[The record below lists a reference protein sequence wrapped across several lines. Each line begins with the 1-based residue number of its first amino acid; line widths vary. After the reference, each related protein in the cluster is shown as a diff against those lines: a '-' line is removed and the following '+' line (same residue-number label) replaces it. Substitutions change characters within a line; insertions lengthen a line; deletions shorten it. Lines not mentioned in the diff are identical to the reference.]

1 MGEKMKKLILFYA
14 AAAIV
19 ILINVGC
26 SELKIKM
33 FEKIKGG
40 KGEILTKTEEINVEI
55 IASHIMIVKANL
67 DGNEIQMVL
76 DTGGLTIIDKKIAD
90 SLNFEIEKIP
100 NEDIEFAKVIETSL
114 GDVSVYDLNA
124 VKMDFRE
131 TFTAE
136 NFQSFGIIGSDFFRF
151 FQTSF
156 DYQNQK
162 IYFSNPKKM
171 KTKSE
176 TEHLLK
182 MKIIFPYFPTVKVVL
197 NNKFKIEGMIDTGL
211 NYAFV
216 LPVGWLKNLSEE
228 ERSKAIKAKGFFAK
242 WPFTEEPNNH
252 LYLMNEIKIGDI
264 VLKNEPVIFAELP
277 PFLEKDILLIGKY
290 FLDKY
295 ITTLDY
301 KHKQVLLKDTE
312 PNNISLNYSFGL
324 YVFNKGGKL
333 KIKGIWENSP
343 ADKAGILL
351 SDKLISVN
359 SRKCDEITNFELF
372 DLMNNRDHKTV
383 ELVIEREGKNVAIE
397 LQKKNLF

>member
-1 MGEKMKKLILFYA
+1 MKKFVLFYVTV
-14 AAAIV
+14 AIV

-40 KGEILTKTEEINVEI
+40 KGEILTKTEEVNFEI
-55 IASHIMIVKANL
+55 IASHIMTVKANL
-67 DGNEIQMVL
+67 DGNKIQMVL

-100 NEDIEFAKVIETSL
+100 NEDVEFAKVKETSL

-136 NFQSFGIIGSDFFRF
+136 NFQSFGMIGSDFFRF

-156 DYQNQK
+156 DYQEQK
-162 IYFSNPKKM
+162 IFFSNPKKM
-171 KTKSE
+171 KTNSE

-197 NNKFKIEGMIDTGL
+197 NNNFKIEGMIDTGL

-242 WPFTEEPNNH
+242 WPFTEESNNH

-264 VLKNEPVIFAELP
+264 ILKNEPVIFAELP

-301 KHKQVLLKDTE
+301 KHKQVLLKDAE
-312 PNNISLNYSFGL
+312 PNNISIDYSFGL
-324 YVFNKGGKL
+324 YVFNQGDEF

-343 ADKAGILL
+343 ADKSGILL

-359 SRKCDEITNFELF
+359 GRKCDEITNFELF
-372 DLMNNRDHKTV
+372 NLMNNRDRETV
-383 ELVIEREGKNVAIE
+383 ELVIEREGKDVSIE
-397 LQKKNLF
+397 LQKNDLF

>member
-1 MGEKMKKLILFYA
+1 MKKFMLYYVT
-14 AAAIV
+14 AAIV

-197 NNKFKIEGMIDTGL
+197 NNKFKIGGMIDTGL

-216 LPVGWLKNLSEE
+216 LPVSWLKNLSAEE
-228 ERSKAIKAKGFFAK
+228 IAKAIKAKGFFAK

>member
-1 MGEKMKKLILFYA
+1 MKKFMLFYVA
-14 AAAIV
+14 VAIV

-33 FEKIKGG
+33 FEKFKGG
-40 KGEILTKTEEINVEI
+40 KGKILTKTEEINFEI
-55 IASHIMIVKANL
+55 IASHIMTVAANL
-67 DGNEIQMVL
+67 DGNEIQIVL

-100 NEDIEFAKVIETSL
+100 NEDVEFAQVKETSL
-114 GDVSVYDLNA
+114 GGVSVYDLNA

-131 TFTAE
+131 TFIAE
-136 NFQSFGIIGSDFFRF
+136 NFQSFGMIGSDFFRF

-162 IYFSNPKKM
+162 VFFSNPKKM
-171 KTKSE
+171 KANSN
-176 TEHLLK
+176 TEHLFK
-182 MKIIFPYFPTVKVVL
+182 MKIILPYFPTVKVVL
-197 NNKFKIEGMIDTGL
+197 NNEFKIKGMIDTGL

-228 ERSKAIKAKGFFAK
+228 ERAKAIKAKGFFAK

-277 PFLEKDILLIGKY
+277 PFLEKDVLLIGKY

-301 KHKQVLLKDTE
+301 KHKQVLFTETE
-312 PNNISLNYSFGL
+312 PNNISLNYSFGM
-324 YVFNKGGKL
+324 YVFNAGDKF

-359 SRKCDEITNFELF
+359 DMKCDEITNFELF
-372 DLMNNRDHKTV
+372 ELMNDRDHKTV
-383 ELVIEREGKNVAIE
+383 ELVIEREGEDVSIE
-397 LQKKNLF
+397 LEKNNLF

>member
-1 MGEKMKKLILFYA
+1 MKKFVLFYVTV
-14 AAAIV
+14 AIV

-40 KGEILTKTEEINVEI
+40 KGEILTKTEEVNFEI
-55 IASHIMIVKANL
+55 IASHIMTVKANL
-67 DGNEIQMVL
+67 DGNKIQMVL

-100 NEDIEFAKVIETSL
+100 NEDVEFAKVKETSL

-136 NFQSFGIIGSDFFRF
+136 NFQSFGMIGSDFFRF

-156 DYQNQK
+156 DYQEQK
-162 IYFSNPKKM
+162 IFFSNPKKM
-171 KTKSE
+171 KTNSE

-197 NNKFKIEGMIDTGL
+197 NNNFKIEGMIDTGL

-264 VLKNEPVIFAELP
+264 ILKNEPVIFAELP

-301 KHKQVLLKDTE
+301 KHKQVLLKDAE
-312 PNNISLNYSFGL
+312 PNNISIDYSFGL
-324 YVFNKGGKL
+324 YVFNQGDEF

-343 ADKAGILL
+343 ADKSGILL

-359 SRKCDEITNFELF
+359 GRKCDEITNFELF
-372 DLMNNRDHKTV
+372 NLMNNRDRETV
-383 ELVIEREGKNVAIE
+383 ELVIEREGKDVSIE
-397 LQKKNLF
+397 LQKNDLF